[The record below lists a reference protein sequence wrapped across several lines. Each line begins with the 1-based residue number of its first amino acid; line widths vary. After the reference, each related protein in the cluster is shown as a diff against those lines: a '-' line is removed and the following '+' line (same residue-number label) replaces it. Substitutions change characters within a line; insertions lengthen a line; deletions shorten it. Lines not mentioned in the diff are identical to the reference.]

1 MFKKLVI
8 LTFAGMFA
16 LAACGAAATPAP
28 ADYGYYPAATAA
40 PAATQ
45 AAAAESPASS
55 ANGNNNVDATTV
67 ERLIIKNANLSLVVD
82 NPLDTMQT
90 ITHLAEGA
98 GGYVVSTNTFQANF
112 GGQMSDEAQMVVRV
126 PSDKLTPVL
135 DQIRHMAVEVKSENV
150 SGQDVTADYV
160 DSQSRLTNLEAKE
173 KQLQTILEQT
183 TDADAVIKV
192 FDKLSET
199 REQIE
204 LIKGQMK
211 YYKEAAAFSA
221 ITLDLIPNIVGQPI
235 VIAGWHPEGVFKD
248 SIETMVR
255 LWQNLIDGLIRF
267 TIVQLPFLLLLASP
281 FVLLILWLR
290 RNARRVAA
298 QRLAA
303 QSQSANK
310 PGQIV
315 QK

>member
-1 MFKKLVI
+1 MSKKLVI
-8 LTFAGMFA
+8 LAFAGLFA

-28 ADYGYYPAATAA
+28 SESYAYAAATSA
-40 PAATQ
+40 PAATE
-45 AAAAESPASS
+45 APASTT
-55 ANGNNNVDATTV
+55 NGSNSVDATTV

-90 ITHLAEGA
+90 ITHLAEGV

-112 GGQMSDEAQMVVRV
+112 NGQLSDEAQMVVRV

-135 DQIRHMAVEVKSENV
+135 DQIRHLAVEIKSENI

-160 DSQSRLTNLEAKE
+160 DAQSRLTNLEAKE

-221 ITLDLIPNIVGQPI
+221 ITLDLIPNVVAQPL
-235 VIAGWHPEGVFKD
+235 VIAGWQPEGTAKD
-248 SIETMVR
+248 SIETLVR
-255 LWQNLIDGLIRF
+255 ILQGLIDLVIQF
-267 TIVQLPFLLLLASP
+267 TIICGPFLLLLGLPA
-281 FVLLILWLR
+281 LLFLR
-290 RNARRVAA
+290 WVRGNARRTALA
-298 QRLAA
+298 QQTA
-303 QSQSANK
+303 QPESK
-310 PGQIV
+310 E
-315 QK
+315 